1 MVGQRCVVQP
11 EELRSEDQNHMRKPR
26 RTLMRA
32 SHSGDGR
39 RGNALIAFKIKK
51 SRQRRHP
58 GGSLLRILNIVLNLA
73 MVSLAL
79 RGHCEHM
86 VGDGEW
92 HGSNFP
98 ALVAMQ
104 PRFDPVLQ
112 DLTFTVNAGSNRE
125 GSEREY
131 R

>member
-1 MVGQRCVVQP
+1 MGQRCVVQP
-11 EELRSEDQNHMRKPR
+11 EELRSEDQNPMKKPR

-32 SHSGDGR
+32 WKAGQRIDR
-39 RGNALIAFKIKK
+39 VQDQAIATEATSWRK
-51 SRQRRHP
+51 
-58 GGSLLRILNIVLNLA
+58 SLLRILNIVMNVA

-79 RGHCEHM
+79 CGHCKLQHT
-86 VGDGEW
+86 VGDGEC
-92 HGSNFP
+92 HGGNFL

-112 DLTFTVNAGSNRE
+112 DLTFTTNTGSNRE

>member
-1 MVGQRCVVQP
+1 M
-11 EELRSEDQNHMRKPR
+11 
-26 RTLMRA
+26 
-32 SHSGDGR
+32 
-39 RGNALIAFKIKK
+39 
-51 SRQRRHP
+51 
-58 GGSLLRILNIVLNLA
+58 LRILNIVMNLA

-79 RGHCEHM
+79 RGHCELQHTM
-86 VGDGEW
+86 DEGEC
-92 HGSNFP
+92 HGGNFL

-112 DLTFTVNAGSNRE
+112 DLSFTLNAGSNRE